1 VEACERCSMK
11 NKNNRMCLLL
21 CCTEPKEVAVHL
33 RAVRLLQCFV
43 PSILILFQTRLKV
56 LYSCVEHLLLSLHRP
71 TVTKRLYYLTLCC
84 ATIIGYGKG
93 FRNS

>member
-1 VEACERCSMK
+1 MEACERCSMK

-43 PSILILFQTRLKV
+43 PSVNTNFISNTSESFIQL
-56 LYSCVEHLLLSLHRP
+56 CG
-71 TVTKRLYYLTLCC
+71 TLV
-84 ATIIGYGKG
+84 A
-93 FRNS
+93 